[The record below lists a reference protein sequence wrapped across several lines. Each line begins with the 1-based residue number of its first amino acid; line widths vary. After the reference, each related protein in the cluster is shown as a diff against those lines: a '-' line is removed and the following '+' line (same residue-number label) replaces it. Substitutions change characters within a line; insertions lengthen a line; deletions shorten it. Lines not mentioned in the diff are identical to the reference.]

1 MTATL
6 NNLSQD
12 KLYFNAFHST
22 NVRTDALIISSH
34 NDPSLK
40 YYSSLKRTKKL
51 GKKKKH
57 LRMKQNFEQCSGRL
71 STAARTG
78 T

>member
-40 YYSSLKRTKKL
+40 WIIAALRGLRNWVRKR
-51 GKKKKH
+51 
-57 LRMKQNFEQCSGRL
+57 
-71 STAARTG
+71 ST
-78 T
+78 